1 MPVANI
7 APAGTVRKATGAA
20 GRGRPLGGGGRAIG
34 TGAGIGTA
42 AVARRRRRGSDQ
54 RHGGPRTTAAG
65 AGVAAPG
72 AGSSAAGATVTAAAA
87 ASAGT
92 GATVGGLRLDD
103 GRRLRPT
110 AALAVAATRA
120 AVISVTAVMRLGHRS
135 PARDVIVSAPA
146 SVVFD
151 LRRMRSRRDGQARHQ
166 AIRAHNR

>member
-1 MPVANI
+1 MPVAGI
-7 APAGTVRKATGAA
+7 APAT
-20 GRGRPLGGGGRAIG
+20 IG
-34 TGAGIGTA
+34 TGIGTA
-42 AVARRRRRGSDQ
+42 AAARRRRRGGDQ
-54 RHGGPRTTAAG
+54 RHGGRRTTAAG